1 MNIRELQEN
10 ISNAAELLKAL
21 GNEHR
26 LKILCFLGD
35 GESSVGDLEP
45 LVGLR
50 QSALSQHLAVL
61 REYGLVA
68 TRRNAQTIIY
78 SLAGDDVKQ
87 IIGAVKTICMTKF
100 SLSQPKNNE

>member
-10 ISNAAELLKAL
+10 VGRTSELLKAL

-61 REYGLVA
+61 RGYGLVK

-78 SLAGDDVKQ
+78 ALAGDDVKE
-87 IIGAVKTICMTKF
+87 IIGAVKTICMTNF
-100 SLSQPKNNE
+100 SLNTSKNEE

>member
-1 MNIRELQEN
+1 MNIKELQK
-10 ISNAAELLKAL
+10 NAGRTADLLRAI

-26 LKILCFLGD
+26 LKILCYLGD

-50 QSALSQHLAVL
+50 QSALSQHLGVL
-61 REYGLVA
+61 RDFGLVK

-78 SLAGDDVKQ
+78 SLTDEEVVS
-87 IIGAVKTICMTKF
+87 IIGALKTICMTKHAH
-100 SLSQPKNNE
+100 KKD

>member
-1 MNIRELQEN
+1 MNIKELQEN
-10 ISNAAELLKAL
+10 AGQTAELLRAI

-50 QSALSQHLAVL
+50 QSALSQHLSVL
-61 REYGLVA
+61 REFGLVK
-68 TRRNAQTIIY
+68 TRRKSQTIIY
-78 SLAGDDVKQ
+78 SLADDNVVE
-87 IIGAVKTICMTKF
+87 IIGALKTICMAKLPTNTK
-100 SLSQPKNNE
+100 E